1 MYLLL
6 YEGGKIVNSGIT
18 DQAGVALLQADG
30 LASTYCSSG
39 HFAIKDEK
47 DSQATVT
54 SFVNGNLTE
63 VW

>member
-30 LASTYCSSG
+30 LASAYCSSR

-47 DSQATVT
+47 FSGHCYT
-54 SFVNGNLTE
+54 LL
-63 VW
+63 